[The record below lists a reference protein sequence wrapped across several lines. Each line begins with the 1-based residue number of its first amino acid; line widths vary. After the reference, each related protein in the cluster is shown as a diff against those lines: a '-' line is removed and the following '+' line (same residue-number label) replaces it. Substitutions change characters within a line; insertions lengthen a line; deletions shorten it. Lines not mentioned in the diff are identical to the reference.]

1 MSFNVARWRLPY
13 IKGINS
19 KGYKNKKRLQSYF
32 SGRDEEDGEVDED
45 DEDKD
50 DNKNRKKVLRKLF
63 PFDSESYDIF

>member
-1 MSFNVARWRLPY
+1 MSFNVARWRFPC
-13 IKGINS
+13 IKGLNS
-19 KGYKNKKRLQSYF
+19 KGYKNVKRLQSYF

-50 DNKNRKKVLRKLF
+50 DNKNRKKVLKLF